1 MVWCSLWRSVNIIM
15 QDPLN
20 SEESKTL
27 DSTLKTLRSK
37 PATLAEV
44 AAVAGVS
51 TQTVSYVVS
60 GNTKVTIS
68 QPTRERVLA
77 AVAQVGYQPNRLAR
91 AMKSGKTFTIALWLP
106 VQRPA
111 MVYYVKFIKFLQ
123 ARASEAGYELMVIPV
138 TSEQAYGDG
147 GLPPTHWPADGIVA
161 LDCSNAVRKYREQTP
176 FNRVPV
182 VSISNSVIP
191 EVDRISWDI
200 YEGFQSLT
208 RTAISELGDLPTFVT
223 IRSGLSAREE
233 LRRKGYDFVANEFD
247 SAPKYVACV
256 GESVRAARI
265 ATLRDLRE
273 NGVQKGYICWNDSV
287 AWGVMRA
294 LTDPLYASKSKEV
307 KIYSYGGYEP
317 DAPTSHDMVILPVP
331 LELVAKRAWEILYTR
346 IQDQSVPYSHEVLRL
361 EMTDR
366 RSQLGR

>member
-1 MVWCSLWRSVNIIM
+1 
-15 QDPLN
+15 
-20 SEESKTL
+20 
-27 DSTLKTLRSK
+27 
-37 PATLAEV
+37 
-44 AAVAGVS
+44 VS

-91 AMKSGKTFTIALWLP
+91 AMKSGKTFTIALWMP

-138 TSEQAYGDG
+138 TNEQAYGGG

-182 VSISNSVIP
+182 VSISNTVIP
-191 EVDRISWDI
+191 DVDRISWDI
-200 YEGFQSLT
+200 FEGFQSLT
-208 RTAISELGDLPTFVT
+208 RTAIAELGEIPTFVT
-223 IRSGLSAREE
+223 IRAGLSAPDEIRK
-233 LRRKGYDFVANEFD
+233 KGYDLVANQEGH
-247 SAPKYVACV
+247 SPKYVACV

-265 ATLRDLRE
+265 AILRELRE
-273 NGVQKGYICWNDSV
+273 NGVQKGYICWNDSI

-294 LTDPLYASKSKEV
+294 LTEPQYASIAKDV
-307 KIYSYGGYEP
+307 KVYSYGGYEP
-317 DAPTSHDMVILPVP
+317 DAPTSHDMVMLPVP
-331 LELVAKRAWEILYTR
+331 LELVAKRAWAILYAR
-346 IQDQSVPYSHEVLRL
+346 MKDQGLPFSHDVIMMEVVSKPSL
-361 EMTDR
+361 
-366 RSQLGR
+366 LGG